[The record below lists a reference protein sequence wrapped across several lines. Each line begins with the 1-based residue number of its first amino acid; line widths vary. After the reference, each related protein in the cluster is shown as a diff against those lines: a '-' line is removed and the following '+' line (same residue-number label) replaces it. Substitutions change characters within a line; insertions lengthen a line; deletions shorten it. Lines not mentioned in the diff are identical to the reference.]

1 MDFRIRGLEPAP
13 FRHLFGLDEAALAAA
28 GARRY
33 RVDHSPGFPDR
44 VEVRDLEPGESA
56 LLVNYTH
63 QPADNPYRASHAVFV
78 REGATAAYDAVN
90 EIPRALRIRTI
101 SLRAFDHEHML
112 VDADLV
118 EGRDMEAA
126 IARMLREGV
135 VAYLHAHY
143 AKPGCYAA
151 RIDRVPGI

>member
-1 MDFRIRGLEPAP
+1 MDFRIRGLEPAL
-13 FRHLFGLDEAALAAA
+13 FRHLFGLDDAALAAA
-28 GARRY
+28 GACRY
-33 RVDHSPGFPDR
+33 LVDHSPGFPDR

-90 EIPRALRIRTI
+90 EIPRVIRTRTI
-101 SLRAFDHEHML
+101 SLRAFDQDHML
-112 VDADLV
+112 ADADLV
-118 EGRDMEAA
+118 EGRDMESA
-126 IARMLREGV
+126 IARMFRDGS

-151 RIDRVPGI
+151 RIDRV